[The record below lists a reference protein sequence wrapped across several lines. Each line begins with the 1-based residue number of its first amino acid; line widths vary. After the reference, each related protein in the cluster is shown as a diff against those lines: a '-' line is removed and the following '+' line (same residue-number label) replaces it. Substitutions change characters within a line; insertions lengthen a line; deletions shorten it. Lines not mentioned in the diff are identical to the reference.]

1 MPRMIAS
8 SSSRLPSHT
17 SLVWRLSSLKGMYDM
32 WAAAREVIPAEPDAG
47 AKTGGAKPVGFV
59 TQEPVVRRLE
69 LYFRGRV
76 GASRG
81 AAPLPLERIGAMR
94 SYSARSVE
102 AYEKIEQVGEGT
114 YGEVFMAR
122 SRDDSSLV
130 ALKKVK
136 LEGEREGFPITAIRE
151 IKILKS
157 LNHDNVI
164 NMKEIVT
171 SKNKSSIYM
180 VFEYMDHDLTGLAG
194 REGIKFSV
202 PQIKCYMQQLLTGL
216 NYCHLNNILHRD
228 IKGANLLIDNNGVLK
243 LADFGLARSCALE
256 NSRALTNR
264 VITLWYRPPELL
276 LGTQA
281 YGPAVDT
288 WSAGCIFAE
297 LLLGKPIL
305 QVRVS
310 SDARLP
316 RRAKAR
322 GRASNSPRVPNPP
335 SSLFLGFFFLK
346 PQGKSETEQ
355 LDLIFKLCGTP
366 SAEDWPG
373 LHSLP
378 WAKTILPTKKAY
390 PRRVQEVFRRAPP
403 SARRLV
409 ERFLTLD
416 PEKRVTAR
424 DALDSDYFWE
434 EPLPCKP
441 GDLPKY
447 EPSHEFQTRKRKQE
461 ASKAREEHAR
471 ARAPAPSAGAGYGAA
486 AKYAGYRAAAPLG
499 SWAAPAAGGMTAS
512 WAQPKKKDEAE

>member
-1 MPRMIAS
+1 
-8 SSSRLPSHT
+8 
-17 SLVWRLSSLKGMYDM
+17 MYDM
-32 WAAAREVIPAEPDAG
+32 WAAAREVIPAEPDAS
-47 AKTGGAKPVGFV
+47 AKTGGAKPAGLV
-59 TQEPVVRRLE
+59 TELVNLE

-81 AAPLPLERIGAMR
+81 AVPLPLERIGAMR

-194 REGIKFSV
+194 REGIKFSI

-461 ASKAREEHAR
+461 ASRAQEERAR
-471 ARAPAPSAGAGYGAA
+471 RAPAPGAGAGYGAA

>member
-1 MPRMIAS
+1 
-8 SSSRLPSHT
+8 
-17 SLVWRLSSLKGMYDM
+17 
-32 WAAAREVIPAEPDAG
+32 
-47 AKTGGAKPVGFV
+47 
-59 TQEPVVRRLE
+59 
-69 LYFRGRV
+69 
-76 GASRG
+76 
-81 AAPLPLERIGAMR
+81 
-94 SYSARSVE
+94 
-102 AYEKIEQVGEGT
+102 
-114 YGEVFMAR
+114 MAR

-194 REGIKFSV
+194 REGIKFSI

-305 QVRVS
+305 Q
-310 SDARLP
+310 
-316 RRAKAR
+316 
-322 GRASNSPRVPNPP
+322 
-335 SSLFLGFFFLK
+335 
-346 PQGKSETEQ
+346 GKSETEQ

-366 SAEDWPG
+366 TEEDWPG
-373 LHSLP
+373 IASLP

-461 ASKAREEHAR
+461 ASRAQEERAR
-471 ARAPAPSAGAGYGAA
+471 RAPAPGAGAGYGAA

-512 WAQPKKKDEAE
+512 WAQPKKKEEAE

>member
-1 MPRMIAS
+1 MPRMIAI

-32 WAAAREVIPAEPDAG
+32 WAAAREVIPAEPDAS
-47 AKTGGAKPVGFV
+47 AKTGGAKPAGLV
-59 TQEPVVRRLE
+59 TELVNLE

-81 AAPLPLERIGAMR
+81 AVPLPLERIGAMR

-194 REGIKFSV
+194 REGIKFSI

-310 SDARLP
+310 SDVRLP

-335 SSLFLGFFFLK
+335 SSSSFWVFF
-346 PQGKSETEQ
+346 PETAGQ
-355 LDLIFKLCGTP
+355 VRDRAAGLDLQAVRHALRGGLAGAPLAPLGEDHPADQKGVP
-366 SAEDWPG
+366 AARAGGVPPRAAE
-373 LHSLP
+373 
-378 WAKTILPTKKAY
+378 
-390 PRRVQEVFRRAPP
+390 RAPP
-403 SARRLV
+403 RGALPDAGPREAGHRARRAGLGLLLGGAPAV
-409 ERFLTLD
+409 QARGPAQVRALA
-416 PEKRVTAR
+416 RVPDQEEEAGGLQGAGGAR
-424 DALDSDYFWE
+424 A
-434 EPLPCKP
+434 PRA
-441 GDLPKY
+441 G
-447 EPSHEFQTRKRKQE
+447 
-461 ASKAREEHAR
+461 
-471 ARAPAPSAGAGYGAA
+471 ARAPAPGTARRRNTRGTAPPRRSARGRRLPRGV
-486 AKYAGYRAAAPLG
+486 
-499 SWAAPAAGGMTAS
+499 
-512 WAQPKKKDEAE
+512 

>member
-1 MPRMIAS
+1 M
-8 SSSRLPSHT
+8 
-17 SLVWRLSSLKGMYDM
+17 
-32 WAAAREVIPAEPDAG
+32 
-47 AKTGGAKPVGFV
+47 
-59 TQEPVVRRLE
+59 
-69 LYFRGRV
+69 
-76 GASRG
+76 
-81 AAPLPLERIGAMR
+81 PLPLERIGAMR

-194 REGIKFSV
+194 REGIKFSI

-310 SDARLP
+310 SGARSCFN
-316 RRAKAR
+316 RAAR
-322 GRASNSPRVPNPP
+322 VAARVPATTPATHRASFLLVSAP
-335 SSLFLGFFFLK
+335 SFFFA
-346 PQGKSETEQ
+346 QGKSETEQ

-373 LHSLP
+373 IHALP
-378 WAKTILPTKKAY
+378 WAKTILPNKKAY
-390 PRRVQEVFRRAPP
+390 PRRVREVFRRAPP
-403 SARRLV
+403 SARHLV

-461 ASKAREEHAR
+461 ASRAQEERAR
-471 ARAPAPSAGAGYGAA
+471 RAPAPGAGAGYGAA

-512 WAQPKKKDEAE
+512 WAQPKKKEEAE